1 MWQGVMHARSLT
13 TFESEIVM
21 KFLQFLPDVVQ
32 VMGTVLPDELLYGR
46 AGIENLLPTIIS

>member
-1 MWQGVMHARSLT
+1 MHARSLT

-32 VMGTVLPDELLYGR
+32 VKGTVLPDELLYGR